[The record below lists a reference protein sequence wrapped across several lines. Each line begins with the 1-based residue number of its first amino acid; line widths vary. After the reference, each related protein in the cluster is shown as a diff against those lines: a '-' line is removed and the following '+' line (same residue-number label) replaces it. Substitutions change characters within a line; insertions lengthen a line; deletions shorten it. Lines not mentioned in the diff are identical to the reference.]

1 MTRLE
6 QIVKRAKQ
14 LKKTAP
20 ASTKWTDLI
29 KKASKQVTPVRAT
42 ASNKATATRN
52 LGLSGVK
59 KRATK
64 SGSHKDTRS
73 HNVNIR
79 VVSGVPDNY
88 SFSFGN
94 AELYTQKQFT
104 IFGKVELI
112 VFEPISKKTITV
124 LDGKNTT
131 TATKQLL
138 AFIITKQKSTY
149 YDLDTWEKKLKKL
162 VTELNKEITKYNKDI
177 KAPKKAVVKK
187 ATVKRAPAKKSV
199 KKAPVK
205 KTRAQES
212 EAIRSKVRKDGF
224 IMPHGYAVKKAT
236 RVSGFVGRVVIKKFT
251 LTELKKLNPNFFSK
265 KIDEHFGIYKR
276 KLMISPKLDTQV
288 LIEATRQKY
297 GNDIFRSYTVRKISP
312 AGEILQSNRFNTLL
326 EASNYIGKNII
337 L

>member
-64 SGSHKDTRS
+64 SGTHKDTRS

-104 IFGKVELI
+104 IFGKVELV

-212 EAIRSKVRKDGF
+212 EAIRQKVRKDGF
-224 IMPHGYAVKKAT
+224 IMPHGYAVKKAIREQSIGSLSIDQLKKNT
-236 RVSGFVGRVVIKKFT
+236 EAIERFTTKHIPYMLAEYKTAPAGQKAFIKKRILEAKKYVAT
-251 LTELKKLNPNFFSK
+251 LKKLNTGLK
-265 KIDEHFGIYKR
+265 KHIK
-276 KLMISPKLDTQV
+276 
-288 LIEATRQKY
+288 
-297 GNDIFRSYTVRKISP
+297 
-312 AGEILQSNRFNTLL
+312 
-326 EASNYIGKNII
+326 
-337 L
+337 

>member
-1 MTRLE
+1 MPTRLE
-6 QIVKRAKQ
+6 QIVKRAKE

-29 KKASKQVTPVRAT
+29 KKASKQVTPVRAKAT
-42 ASNKATATRN
+42 NKATAVRN

-88 SFSFGN
+88 SFSFGD
-94 AELYTQKQFT
+94 AKLYTQKQFT
-104 IFGKVELI
+104 IFGKVELV

-162 VTELNKEITKYNKDI
+162 VTELNKEITKYNKNI

-205 KTRAQES
+205 KSYIKKTRAKES
-212 EAIRSKVRKDGF
+212 EAIRNKVRKDGF
-224 IMPHGYAVKKAT
+224 IMPHGYAVKKAI
-236 RVSGFVGRVVIKKFT
+236 RVNEVLSGINKDALEKIEYAQKQINLYNDRINTWLPYKKNPHIAKSIKVSKEKISYWKKLIT
-251 LTELKKLNPNFFSK
+251 QLKKHL
-265 KIDEHFGIYKR
+265 
-276 KLMISPKLDTQV
+276 
-288 LIEATRQKY
+288 
-297 GNDIFRSYTVRKISP
+297 
-312 AGEILQSNRFNTLL
+312 
-326 EASNYIGKNII
+326 
-337 L
+337 

>member
-29 KKASKQVTPVRAT
+29 KKASKQITPVRAT

-88 SFSFGN
+88 SFSFG
-94 AELYTQKQFT
+94 ASTLYTQKQFT

-112 VFEPISKKTITV
+112 VFEPKNKKTITV

-131 TATKQLL
+131 QAYNKLL
-138 AFIITKQKSTY
+138 DYILYNQKKLEPEY
-149 YDLDTWEKKLKKL
+149 YDNLSSELKDFWGKKLKKL
-162 VTELNKEITKYNKDI
+162 VTELNKEIAKYNKGI
-177 KAPKKAVVKK
+177 KAPKKSVVKK
-187 ATVKRAPAKKSV
+187 ATVKRVPAKKSV

-212 EAIRSKVRKDGF
+212 ETIRSKVRKDGF
-224 IMPHGYAVKKAT
+224 IMPHGYAVKKAI
-236 RVSGFVGRVVIKKFT
+236 REQNVISGMKIEYLNDLNKWVKILNQREE
-251 LTELKKLNPNFFSK
+251 ELKFHIEQLREAKKNKSSLKLISFQNSMIRNLKIGIKSAK
-265 KIDEHFGIYKR
+265 KHIAQLK
-276 KLMISPKLDTQV
+276 K
-288 LIEATRQKY
+288 
-297 GNDIFRSYTVRKISP
+297 
-312 AGEILQSNRFNTLL
+312 EI
-326 EASNYIGKNII
+326 K
-337 L
+337 